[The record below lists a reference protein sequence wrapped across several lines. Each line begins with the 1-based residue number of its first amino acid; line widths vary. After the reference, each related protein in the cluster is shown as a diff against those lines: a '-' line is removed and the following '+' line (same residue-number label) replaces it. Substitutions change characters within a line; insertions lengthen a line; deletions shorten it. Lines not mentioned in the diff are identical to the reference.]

1 MSKKKQ
7 IRALLL
13 DYQPHSPEE
22 LVPITHRFSAIIA
35 TLREEGD
42 EIETIQI
49 AHNKYVYQMRR
60 QGGQERKS
68 A

>member
-7 IRALLL
+7 IRLILL
-13 DYQPHSPEE
+13 DYQPHLSEE
-22 LVPITHRFSAIIA
+22 LIPITHRFSAVIS

-42 EIETIQI
+42 EIETIRI
-49 AHNKYVYQMRR
+49 AQNKYMYQMRR
-60 QGGQERKS
+60 KGGQAKRS